1 MSKSLNV
8 FSKAGDGLKVSY
20 NSQPTNDFLN
30 YLNQYNTSN
39 VDHTL
44 NNLTSWASRASDNLQ
59 NMGGYTFQIDGSE
72 DLKNNITNAM
82 YQNYLSKLL
91 PQYEA
96 EQNDLQTRLLNQG
109 LGVNTAAYQNAM
121 NNLAASQNAAL
132 TDAISE
138 AVNAGN
144 EAYNNDIQNQ
154 IAIGNFQNN
163 AAQNYINLLLSALE
177 NSLSSYDVAQNKY
190 EAGNNLSA
198 AQSKAQNQSVQNQLK
213 AIKIAADTAKSLWS

>member
-30 YLNQYNTSN
+30 YLNQYNSSN
-39 VDHTL
+39 VDQTL
-44 NNLTSWASRASDNLQ
+44 NNLTGWASRASENLQ
-59 NMGGYTFQIDGSE
+59 NMGDYTFQINGSDG
-72 DLKNNITNAM
+72 LKNEITNAM
-82 YQNYLSKLL
+82 YQNYVSKLL

-96 EQNDLQTRLLNQG
+96 EQDNLQTRLLNQG

-144 EAYNNDIQNQ
+144 AAYNNDIQNQ
-154 IAIGNFQNN
+154 IAIGNFQND
-163 AAQNYINLLLSALE
+163 AAQNYIDLLLSALE

-190 EAGNNLSA
+190 EAGNNMALS
-198 AQSKAQNQSVQNQLK
+198 QSKAQNQSAQNKLK
-213 AIKIAADTAKSLWS
+213 GIKIAADTVKSLWS